1 MKLWKSPLGILQR
14 HVLGE
19 FLKALALSASVMTG
33 FFVLMLVLSLESD
46 ARKYGTDLLSL
57 AGVLP
62 YLLPYLLCFSLPMAY
77 LVAAVLTF
85 GRLEGSGEISSMRAA
100 GMRLT
105 TVVGPVLLL
114 ALVTAAP
121 IVVIVDSGLE
131 WGFAR
136 ARERVLESGR
146 VGLLRRVGTG
156 TTLRVDSPPK
166 RSFRIHRFGEGPD
179 GKRPLAIV
187 EFSGGAPREVVLA
200 RDHTLEAETT
210 AEKEVLLFR
219 IPEPEGKRPFAWAR
233 ISKPGEVLLARSG
246 QIAIS
251 IESAS
256 KQRDKFLQKDWAH
269 GLSRNVRD
277 AKEVRQG
284 LAALEG
290 HRHELDVRRLRA
302 LDMEINRKLS
312 FAFGPVALALIGIPL
327 GLWLARG
334 GKLTGFIVGIAVISL
349 FYYPLWFAG
358 QGLASAGELPAG
370 IAVWMAHIAAGGV
383 GAAWLSR
390 MV

>member
-1 MKLWKSPLGILQR
+1 MKLWKSPLGRMQR

-19 FLKALALSASVMTG
+19 FLKALALSAGVLTG
-33 FFVLMLVLSLESD
+33 FFVLMLLLSLEGD
-46 ARKYGTDLLSL
+46 AKKYGTDLLSL

-62 YLLPYLLCFSLPMAY
+62 YLLPYLLCFSLPMAF

-85 GRLEGSGEISSMRAA
+85 GRLEGSGEIASMRAA

-105 TVVGPVLLL
+105 TVAGPVLVL

-121 IVVIVDSGLE
+121 IVVMVDSGLE

-146 VGLLRRVGTG
+146 VSLLSRAGIG
-156 TTLRVDSPPK
+156 TTLRVDTK
-166 RSFRIHRFGEGPD
+166 ERSFRIHRFGEGAD
-179 GKRPLAIV
+179 GNKPLAIV
-187 EFSGGAPREVVLA
+187 EFTGGAPREVVLA

-210 AEKEVLLFR
+210 AETDVLRFQ
-219 IPEPEGKRPFAWAR
+219 IPEPTGERPFGWAR

-246 QIAIS
+246 QVTITV
-251 IESAS
+251 ESAA
-256 KQRDKFLQKDWAH
+256 KQRDEFLGKDWAH

-277 AKEVRQG
+277 AKKVREG
-284 LAALEG
+284 LAGFEG
-290 HRHELDVRRLRA
+290 HRHEVDVRRLRA

-312 FAFGPVALALIGIPL
+312 FAFGPLALALVGIPL

-334 GKLTGFIVGIAVISL
+334 GKLTGFIVGIAAIAL

-358 QGLASAGELPAG
+358 QGLATAGVLPAG
-370 IAVWMAHIAAGGV
+370 IAVWMAHIAAGGA